1 MTAALRFDILTLFPG
16 MFDSPLDSSLLRRAR
31 ERGIIDVRVHDIRQF
46 AVDRHRVTD
55 DAPYGG
61 GGGMVMKVEPI
72 DRALASLDIEEGTP
86 VILLTPQ
93 GETFNQPLARELASH
108 RRIVMICGHYEGVDE
123 RVRLYLVNR
132 EISIGDYILTGGEPA
147 ALVVMD
153 AVSRLV
159 PGFLGNEDS
168 SRDDSFME
176 GLLEYPQY
184 TRPAEYRGWRV
195 PEVLLSGNH
204 REIIAWRRSESIR
217 RTRERRPDLW
227 ARLAEKG
234 EVDS

>member
-168 SRDDSFME
+168 ARDDSFME